1 MYNIYFQRLIMCSC
15 RLVSMQMKQLLQQL
29 SALLSVVAVCVQLVE
44 VMRREM
50 VAVGH
55 CHSQCTESGSV
66 L

>member
-1 MYNIYFQRLIMCSC
+1 MCSC
-15 RLVSMQMKQLLQQL
+15 RLVSMQMKQLLRQL
-29 SALLSVVAVCVQLVE
+29 SALLSVVAVCVQLVKA
-44 VMRREM
+44 MRRET